1 MRISVIIPHYNQPE
15 YLRVCLTTL
24 QQQADSTADLEII
37 VVDNGSENL
46 PEGICAEFPKV
57 QLLQEKTP
65 GPGPARN
72 LGANTATGDI
82 LAFIDADC
90 HAHDHWLSAIETAFQ
105 SPATQVIGGDVQV
118 KYATPGRPTFLEP
131 YESIYSYR
139 NHEHIAEGY
148 SGTGNLAMRAQIFDK
163 VGPFVGLG
171 VAEDKEWG
179 LRAGAMGF
187 TTIYVA
193 DMIAYH
199 PARKNFSELAQ
210 KWDRHIAHAY
220 PDYAATSAGKARWLI
235 RAVAMAGS
243 PLAEIGTILQSARV
257 RGWRERVLAFL
268 CLTKVRLYRSWRM
281 MSLACGGPQKDLEG
295 DWSR

>member
-24 QQQADSTADLEII
+24 RQQADSTADLEII
-37 VVDNGSENL
+37 VVDNGSKRL
-46 PEGICAEFPKV
+46 PDDICAEFPDV
-57 QLLQEKTP
+57 QLLQETTP

-105 SPATQVIGGDVQV
+105 SSSTQVIGGDVQV
-118 KYATPGRPTFLEP
+118 KYATPGHPTFLEP

-148 SGTGNLAMRAQIFDK
+148 SGTGNLAMRAEIFHK

-199 PARKNFSELAQ
+199 PARKTFAELAQ

-220 PDYAATSAGKARWLI
+220 PDYVTTSAGKARWLI
-235 RAVAMAGS
+235 RAIAMAGS
-243 PLAEIGTILQSARV
+243 PLAEIRTILRSRRV
-257 RGWRERVLAFL
+257 GGGQERLLAFL
-268 CLTKVRLYRSWRM
+268 CLAKVRLYRSRRM
-281 MSLACGGPQKDLEG
+281 LSMLLGAPQKDLEG